1 MVPSPVDV
9 GSSSRGEATG
19 VSRWALGVAGALLLL
34 AQPASAQMDSREG
47 IALQNQ
53 ILQLRQE
60 MEQLRSRGGS
70 LPPPTSGR
78 APAGGGEL
86 VGSLLERV
94 NRSEEEV
101 RRMTGRIDVLENQN
115 RRLREDLEKFQAD
128 MEFRLG
134 QGGGS
139 GVVPAGRNPAPPVAP
154 SGPPTTSTGAPAPRT
169 PDRAIAEGQAAL
181 GRRDFAAAETA
192 AREALA
198 ARGGTQAAAG
208 QMLLG
213 DALSGNRD
221 FGNAAIAYNE
231 AYTRARTGP
240 RAPEALIGLASAF
253 QGLGNRREAC
263 DTLNDLRS
271 RFPNLAGPQ
280 AERANAARQ
289 RGQCR

>member
-1 MVPSPVDV
+1 MSAFPAE
-9 GSSSRGEATG
+9 RGLRA
-19 VSRWALGVAGALLLL
+19 RIRVAGLL
-34 AQPASAQMDSREG
+34 AVGLCALAGPAMAQMDSREG

-70 LPPPTSGR
+70 A
-78 APAGGGEL
+78 APAPVARGGSGGGEL
-86 VGSLLERV
+86 VGQLLDRV
-94 NRSEEEV
+94 NTLEDEV
-101 RRMTGRIDVLENQN
+101 RRQRGRVDVLENQN
-115 RRLREDLEKFQAD
+115 RRLAEDIEKLRGD
-128 MEFRLG
+128 MDFRLS
-134 QGGGS
+134 QGGG
-139 GVVPAGRNPAPPVAP
+139 GGGGAAPAPGRPAAP
-154 SGPPTTSTGAPAPRT
+154 AAPPTTSTGAAAPRT
-169 PDRAIAEGQAAL
+169 PERALAEGQAAL
-181 GRRDFAAAETA
+181 GRRDYAAAEAA

-198 ARGGTQAAAG
+198 GRSGAGAVAG

-213 DALSGNRD
+213 DALLGKRD
-221 FGNAAIAYNE
+221 FGNAAIAFNE

-240 RAPEALIGLASAF
+240 RAPEALIGLAGAF

-271 RFPNLAGPQ
+271 QFPNLSGAM

>member
-1 MVPSPVDV
+1 VFPIEL
-9 GSSSRGEATG
+9 GRGLRRLMLVAAG
-19 VSRWALGVAGALLLL
+19 LALAW
-34 AQPASAQMDSREG
+34 PAAAQMDSREG

-60 MEQLRSRGGS
+60 MEQLRSRGGGAAA
-70 LPPPTSGR
+70 PAPVGR

-86 VGSLLERV
+86 VGQLLDRV
-94 NRSEEEV
+94 NALEEEV
-101 RRMTGRIDVLENQN
+101 RRQRGRVDVLENQN
-115 RRLREDLEKFQAD
+115 RRLAEDLEKLRGD

-134 QGGGS
+134 QGGGAA
-139 GVVPAGRNPAPPVAP
+139 PAAAPARPAPA
-154 SGPPTTSTGAPAPRT
+154 GPPTTSTGGAAPRT
-169 PDRAIAEGQAAL
+169 PDRALAEGQAAL
-181 GRRDFAAAETA
+181 GRRDFAAAEAA

-198 ARGGTQAAAG
+198 ARSGVPVVAG

-213 DALSGNRD
+213 EALIGKRD
-221 FGNAAIAYNE
+221 FGNAAIAFNE

-240 RAPEALIGLASAF
+240 RAPDALIGLANAF

-271 RFPNLAGPQ
+271 QFPNLSGP
-280 AERANAARQ
+280 ALERANAARQ

>member
-1 MVPSPVDV
+1 MTLFPADS
-9 GSSSRGEATG
+9 GSSYRGKATVG
-19 VSRWALGVAGALLLL
+19 LRGALVIAGALLLL
-34 AQPASAQMDSREG
+34 AQPAAAQMDSREG

-70 LPPPTSGR
+70 APAPSSGR

-94 NRSEEEV
+94 NRAEEEV

-115 RRLREDLEKFQAD
+115 RRLREDLEKFQGD

-134 QGGGS
+134 QGGG
-139 GVVPAGRNPAPPVAP
+139 GGGGGRAPSAPPAAP
-154 SGPPTTSTGAPAPRT
+154 AGPPTTNTGAPAPRT

-181 GRRDFAAAETA
+181 GRRDYAAAETA

-198 ARGGTQAAAG
+198 ARGGTQAVAA
-208 QMLLG
+208 QMLLA
-213 DALSGNRD
+213 DALMGKRD
-221 FGNAAIAYNE
+221 FGNAAIAYD
-231 AYTRARTGP
+231 AAHSRARTGP
-240 RAPEALIGLASAF
+240 RAPEALLGLATAF
-253 QGLGNRREAC
+253 QGLGSRREAC
-263 DTLNDLRS
+263 DTLNQLRS
-271 RFPNLAGPQ
+271 QYPNLPAPM
-280 AERANAARQ
+280 AERVNAARQ

>member
-1 MVPSPVDV
+1 MRFLAA
-9 GSSSRGEATG
+9 G
-19 VSRWALGVAGALLLL
+19 LVAGALAL
-34 AQPASAQMDSREG
+34 AGPALAQMDSREG

-70 LPPPTSGR
+70 
-78 APAGGGEL
+78 APAPVARGGSGGGEL
-86 VGSLLERV
+86 VGQLLDRV
-94 NRSEEEV
+94 NTLEEEV
-101 RRMTGRIDVLENQN
+101 RRQRGRVDVLENQN
-115 RRLREDLEKFQAD
+115 RRLAEDIEKLRGD
-128 MEFRLG
+128 MDFRLS
-134 QGGGS
+134 QGGG
-139 GVVPAGRNPAPPVAP
+139 GGAAPAAP
-154 SGPPTTSTGAPAPRT
+154 SRPAAPAGPPTTSTGGAAPRT
-169 PDRAIAEGQAAL
+169 PERALADGQAAL
-181 GRRDFAAAETA
+181 GRRDFAAAEAA

-198 ARGGTQAAAG
+198 GRSGAATVAG

-213 DALSGNRD
+213 DALLGKRD
-221 FGNAAIAYNE
+221 FGNAAIAFNE

-240 RAPEALIGLASAF
+240 RAPEALIGLAGAF

-271 RFPNLAGPQ
+271 QFPNLSGPM